1 MRSGFRA
8 IDAQEDRQEI
18 KGPERGKFEET
29 KMKSGDYDD
38 IHRRMDGAV
47 NAFQHDIASLRTGRA
62 SSNLLDAVQVKA
74 YGSDMPLNQ
83 VATISVP
90 EPRMISVSV
99 WDKSM
104 VSAVDRAIR
113 EANLGFNPI
122 VDGNNLRIPLPELNE
137 QRRKELVKLAH
148 GYAENA
154 RVAVRHVRRAGMDC
168 LKKAEKDGDISED
181 DHRRQSERVQKLTD
195 ETISTVDSLLA
206 GKEAEIMQV

>member
-1 MRSGFRA
+1 MA
-8 IDAQEDRQEI
+8 
-18 KGPERGKFEET
+18 
-29 KMKSGDYDD
+29 SGDFQD
-38 IHRRMDGAV
+38 IQRRMEGAI
-47 NAFQHDIASLRTGRA
+47 NAFKHDIASLRTGRA
-62 SSNLLDAVQVKA
+62 SSNLLDAVLVKA

-83 VATISVP
+83 VATVSVP

-122 VDGNNLRIPLPELNE
+122 VDGANLRIPLPELNE
-137 QRRKELVKLAH
+137 QRRKELVKIAH

-154 RVAVRHVRRAGMDC
+154 RVAVRHVRRDGMDF

-181 DHRRQSERVQKLTD
+181 DHRRQAEQVQKLTD
-195 ETISTVDSLLA
+195 DTISTVDSLLA
-206 GKEAEIMQV
+206 GKEAEILQV